1 MSGIMS
7 IATDPNIALART
19 WAAFYKQ
26 RGWQPLPSCTDAKK
40 PMVRYSHLWES
51 SAPDDLFERKP
62 TTNIQIMLGRY
73 WRLLVIDLDGPEARD
88 WFASQGRHPRT
99 WITHSGGDG
108 AHVWF
113 RLPADMPHPLPK
125 AILWRGEGEHRNVER
140 LCDHSLIMVPPSIH
154 PETGR
159 RYRFVAHL
167 NPTRIPL
174 PAYCPDWILRLE
186 PIAIPRRPAPVIPQ
200 AEARAVDPRTTGL
213 YRARDV
219 LEAIPDPV
227 AVAVECNLRVA
238 SRRPNASGWLKC
250 HAIGREDRNPS
261 ASIHAETGAYSEPG
275 AGVWL
280 LFFDLLVEL
289 GAYVTWQEA
298 CADLGRRFRA
308 RAAG

>member
-1 MSGIMS
+1 MSTI
-7 IATDPNIALART
+7 IDPDVAKART
-19 WAAFYKQ
+19 WASFYKS
-26 RGWQPLPSCTDAKK
+26 RGWQPLPSCRDAKK
-40 PMVRYSHLWES
+40 PMIRYADLWES
-51 SAPDDLFERKP
+51 SAPDDLFERFD
-62 TTNIQIMLGRY
+62 TTNVQLMLGRY

-88 WFASQGRHPRT
+88 WFASRGRHPRT

-113 RLPADMPHPLPK
+113 RLPAGLERPISK
-125 AILWRGEGEHRNVER
+125 AILWRGEGEHCSVER

-154 PETGR
+154 PETR
-159 RYRFVAHL
+159 ERYRFVAHL

-186 PIAIPRRPAPVIPQ
+186 PIAIPRRPVPVIPR
-200 AEARAVDPRTTGL
+200 AEARTIDPRTTGL
-213 YRARDV
+213 FRARDV

-227 AVAVECNLRVA
+227 AIAVECGLRLA
-238 SRRPNASGWLKC
+238 GRRPNSAGWLSC

-261 ASIHAETGAYSEPG
+261 ASIHAATGAYSEPG

-289 GAYVTWQEA
+289 GSYVDWRDA
-298 CADLGRRFRA
+298 VADLGQRFRA